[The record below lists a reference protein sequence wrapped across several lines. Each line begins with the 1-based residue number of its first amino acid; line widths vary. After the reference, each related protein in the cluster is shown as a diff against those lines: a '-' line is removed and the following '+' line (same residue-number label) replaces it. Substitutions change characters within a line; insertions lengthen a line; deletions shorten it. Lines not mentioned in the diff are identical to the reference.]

1 MVRQRA
7 LVVALAAGMLMVPV
21 AASTAVAQQ
30 SATLNLAP
38 GSDSGITGTATI
50 TQTTPNRLR
59 VEIRATGAGAGP
71 QAAHIHQGSCA
82 QLNPAPVFSL
92 ATVANGASTTEVDGT
107 LQQLTA
113 SPHAIHMHR
122 SADELAVNVACAD
135 VQMGGQAGAGRQ
147 AGMAG
152 QPGSLP
158 RSGDAA
164 SLTGLVAGFSG
175 AGIAMV
181 SAGYALWRRPR
192 RR

>member
-7 LVVALAAGMLMVPV
+7 LVVALAAATLIVPV

-30 SATLNLAP
+30 SVTLNLAS
-38 GSDSGITGTATI
+38 GGDSGITGTATI
-50 TQTTPNRLR
+50 TQTAPNRLR

-135 VQMGGQAGAGRQ
+135 IRMGGQAG

-175 AGIAMV
+175 AGIALI